1 MKRLAIWAVMLFA
14 ALAVSAQSASIF
26 TPYKNNYGYG
36 WWIDSLNIQGKQFKQ
51 IWHWGCTMGYHGIIS
66 RLTDEKTTL
75 IILQNTTSPNLDSP
89 ENPESLL
96 KLRDGVFNII
106 FGN

>member
-1 MKRLAIWAVMLFA
+1 
-14 ALAVSAQSASIF
+14 
-26 TPYKNNYGYG
+26 
-36 WWIDSLNIQGKQFKQ
+36 
-51 IWHWGCTMGYHGIIS
+51 MGYHGIIS